1 MKPILFLKNYY
12 KNNSKFLILSIL
24 LFFTAIFVFYA
35 ITDEIVLEKETNF
48 DDAVFLFF
56 KNFIVHQHLNETVV
70 AFTKLSSPIF
80 IKILFPLILILLLIL
95 KKYRQSLFLFLTGV
109 GGILLISTFKII
121 FARARPPYPLLFPE
135 TGFSFPSGH
144 ATFSFIFYGALAYLI
159 WLTPLP
165 KFLKL
170 TFMILLVTLSLLI
183 GISRIYLRV
192 HYPSDVL
199 AGFCLGYSWL
209 LLMIYISR
217 KWFPLIKAN

>member
-24 LFFTAIFVFYA
+24 LFFMAIFVFYA

-80 IKILFPLILILLLIL
+80 IKVLFPLILVLLLIL
-95 KKYRQSLFLFLTGV
+95 KKYRQAIFLFLTGV

-121 FARARPPYPLLFPE
+121 FARTRPPYPLLFPE

-209 LLMIYISR
+209 LLMIYTSR